1 MTNYVGI
8 DIGKNRCAACVADE
22 KGEILRELTY
32 LNTRS
37 GIEELA
43 EKLARYGECRAVL
56 ESTGNLWLKTY
67 EILEAHGVQVK
78 LANPLQTK
86 AIAQARIKTDKLSA
100 RILAHLLRA
109 NLIPECY
116 IPTREVRERRSLL
129 RYRSELIKDRTRIR
143 NEVHSLLD
151 KYDLRCEHRDLF
163 CVSGMRWL
171 EEVELPSEDQAI
183 LESQIRR
190 LGSLQ
195 REVEAVDG
203 RIASKASMD
212 EDVRLLM
219 TMTGVS
225 HIGALLITSEIGDI
239 TRFQSPE
246 KLVSWTGLCP
256 SLHQSG
262 ESTHYGRIKREGNK
276 HVRWLMVEAA
286 KSASSHDP
294 EMRRLYERT
303 RRRHGSQNAVVRV
316 ANKMLRVV
324 WCMLTWREPYR
335 QGKEVLYKSKLKRM
349 ERLAASRLA

>member
-1 MTNYVGI
+1 
-8 DIGKNRCAACVADE
+8 
-22 KGEILRELTY
+22 
-32 LNTRS
+32 
-37 GIEELA
+37 
-43 EKLARYGECRAVL
+43 
-56 ESTGNLWLKTY
+56 
-67 EILEAHGVQVK
+67 VK

-116 IPTREVRERRSLL
+116 IPTRAVRERRSLL
-129 RYRSELIKDRTRIR
+129 RYRSELVKDRTRIR

-171 EEVELPSEDQAI
+171 EEVELPSMDQAI

-219 TMTGVS
+219 AMTGVS